1 MSYILEA
8 LRKSQQ
14 ERDLG
19 RVPTLDATAMFD
31 EDKPEPRR
39 SLWPMAAV
47 GLAGLAM
54 IVALYAA
61 MRAPQPGTLVL
72 PDPIPAGIQ
81 GPGSDA
87 VGSARAQIATLADP
101 GGNDLDGT
109 PARHRPLIPPAA
121 QGSAAAATDRAG
133 VPRLGP
139 TQPPTPVDDARAAPL
154 VEPPPPKSLA
164 RSGSSPALLDPG
176 ALDPIPIDPIP
187 LPPEPDPRV
196 RFDGTGPIY
205 HPDLSEESD
214 LAAELAL
221 QRQLDAEADQS
232 ALDGYYYADDPPTPI
247 PPDLIAEIEAFKR
260 EVTGQA
266 GGGAPVKTS
275 AKQPATDPKALRLT
289 PAQEA
294 ALPPYVMTVHV
305 YDPEPSQRFVL
316 INGLKYREGAK
327 TREGLQVEQVLA
339 DGAVLSYLGN
349 AFYVPR

>member
-31 EDKPEPRR
+31 EDTPEPRR

-61 MRAPQPGTLVL
+61 MRSPQTGALGLSGLTPAPVAGMDSADLQTQTAPAGVSASAVL
-72 PDPIPAGIQ
+72 PDSADRPA
-81 GPGSDA
+81 
-87 VGSARAQIATLADP
+87 
-101 GGNDLDGT
+101 
-109 PARHRPLIPPAA
+109 ARHRALIQQEAP
-121 QGSAAAATDRAG
+121 SAASEGPTF
-133 VPRLGP
+133 PRL
-139 TQPPTPVDDARAAPL
+139 QPPIGPEPGDIYRSTPL
-154 VEPPPPKSLA
+154 VEPPPPKALA
-164 RSGSSPALLDPG
+164 RPLAPSPPLAPPLE
-176 ALDPIPIDPIP
+176 P

-205 HPDLSEESD
+205 HPDLSEEAD
-214 LAAELAL
+214 LAPELEL
-221 QRQLDAEADQS
+221 QRQLDAEAVETAMGED
-232 ALDGYYYADDPPTPI
+232 LYADDPPTPI

-260 EVTGQA
+260 EVSGQ
-266 GGGAPVKTS
+266 GDSGASANAVAKKT
-275 AKQPATDPKALRLT
+275 PADPKTLRLT
-289 PAQEA
+289 PSQEA
-294 ALPPYVMTVHV
+294 GLPDYLMSVHV
-305 YDPEPSQRFVL
+305 YDTDAGRRFVL

-327 TREGLQVEQVLA
+327 TREGITVEQIVA

-349 AFYVPR
+349 PFYVPR